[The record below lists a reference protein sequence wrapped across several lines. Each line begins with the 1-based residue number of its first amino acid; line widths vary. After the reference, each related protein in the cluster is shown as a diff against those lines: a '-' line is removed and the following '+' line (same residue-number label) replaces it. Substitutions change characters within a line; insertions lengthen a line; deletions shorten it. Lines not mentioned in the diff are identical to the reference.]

1 MKRTFTIIA
10 IAIVILFAF
19 VAAGISI
26 ESGTRTM
33 TGKVIGID
41 IDQSGKGI
49 AISSTAGG
57 KEIVAGA
64 IVNESTDVRV
74 KGKKATLSDIKSGDR
89 VSLTYAYENNDLYAK
104 KITKR

>member
-10 IAIVILFAF
+10 VAIVILFAF

-41 IDQSGKGI
+41 NSGKGI
-49 AISSTAGG
+49 AVSSAAGD

-74 KGKKATLSDIKSGDR
+74 KGKKASLTDIKSGDR

-104 KITKR
+104 KIIKK